1 MSSSLEPEKIA
12 SIFNLY
18 TKYRYITYNSIISS
32 DIQIYKFKE
41 RLQNYNKIFGE
52 MESKKYIP
60 KEPESIQIVV
70 KEGKDKKVYTQEIPL
85 TQNNDEQKEE
95 KKLEKKEEKEEE
107 FKSNEQ
113 EYESWL
119 IKQFTNFDNNIINS
133 LWNLYHKYEVIF
145 SLTRFVIIFS

>member
-85 TQNNDEQKEE
+85 IQNNDEQKEE
-95 KKLEKKEEKEEE
+95 KKEIENLKELK
-107 FKSNEQ
+107 NCG
-113 EYESWL
+113 
-119 IKQFTNFDNNIINS
+119 QFVDYLKNITR
-133 LWNLYHKYEVIF
+133 IF
-145 SLTRFVIIFS
+145 TDYF